1 MSVKNHE
8 LRQTEQAVSRSN
20 LQLGT
25 CRR

>member
-1 MSVKNHE
+1 MSAKNHE
-8 LRQTEQAVSRSN
+8 LSQTEEPVSRSH